1 MTRRHFFG
9 RSLRRHLRGGPD
21 PPADGGPVRCVSSRA
36 DKSRSSLS
44 PGRGGV
50 YDVAP
55 RKPHFETKAKS
66 VILLFMNGGPSP
78 MDLLD
83 PKPML
88 DKHHGEPYFDQVAV
102 DVPSPQQ
109 AGGLLRSPFKFAQH
123 GQSGTWVSE
132 AMPHIARRV
141 DDIAVIR
148 SMHTTSPAHPA
159 ALYKFQGG
167 RMLPGIPT
175 LGAWV
180 VYGLGTENR
189 NLPAFVVLDDPQG
202 LPINGIA
209 NWQSGFLPPIYQ
221 GTRLRSVGD
230 PLLNLR
236 PEAGGAHRPGEDGNP
251 SPPAARPDPPEGP
264 SGATR
269 VGRPHRQL

>member
-1 MTRRHFFG
+1 MSQASSKVRALPTTRRNFFG
-9 RSLRRHLRGGPD
+9 RMSDGVYGIALTHLLSRDLLGFSEPPESRKVQAMGRR
-21 PPADGGPVRCVSSRA
+21 S
-36 DKSRSSLS
+36 
-44 PGRGGV
+44 V
-50 YDVAP
+50 YDVKP
-55 RKPHFETKAKS
+55 RKPHFEAKAKS

-88 DKHHGEPYFDQVAV
+88 GKHHGEPYFDEVAV

-109 AGGLLRSPFKFAQH
+109 AGGLLRSPFKFAQY
-123 GQSGTWVSE
+123 GQSGIWVSE
-132 AMPHIARRV
+132 IMPHLARQV

-167 RMLPGIPT
+167 RMLPGLPT

-180 VYGLGTENR
+180 VYGLGTDNQ

-202 LPINGIA
+202 
-209 NWQSGFLPPIYQ
+209 
-221 GTRLRSVGD
+221 T
-230 PLLNLR
+230 
-236 PEAGGAHRPGEDGNP
+236 AH
-251 SPPAARPDPPEGP
+251 
-264 SGATR
+264 
-269 VGRPHRQL
+269 